1 MVSPETLRVL
11 GFSLGVAALATALII
26 PPGYALAWL
35 LARKQWRGKTLVES
49 LVVLPLVLP
58 PVATGLFLLYLLG
71 ARGPLG
77 GLVSMLG
84 AGDVLFTGKAVVLAS
99 AVMAFPLL
107 VRTAR
112 VAFAG
117 VDPRLE
123 QVASTLGAGRARV
136 AWTITLPLA
145 APGLAAAAVLA
156 FARALGEFG
165 ATIMVAGYIPGETAT
180 LALSIYQQVQ
190 LGRDA
195 AALGLAGL
203 SLLLAFAA
211 VALGEVIVRRARR

>member
-1 MVSPETLRVL
+1 
-11 GFSLGVAALATALII
+11 
-26 PPGYALAWL
+26 
-35 LARKQWRGKTLVES
+35 
-49 LVVLPLVLP
+49 
-58 PVATGLFLLYLLG
+58 
-71 ARGPLG
+71 
-77 GLVSMLG
+77 
-84 AGDVLFTGKAVVLAS
+84 
-99 AVMAFPLL
+99 

-112 VAFAG
+112 VAFAA

-123 QVASTLGAGRARV
+123 HVASTLGAGRGRV

-145 APGLAAAAVLA
+145 APGLAAATVLA

-211 VALGEVIVRRARR
+211 VALGEFIVRRARR

>member
-1 MVSPETLRVL
+1 VNLETLRVL
-11 GFSLGVAALATALII
+11 GFSLGVAAMATVLII
-26 PPGYALAWL
+26 PPGFALAWL

-58 PVATGLFLLYLLG
+58 PVATGLFLLYLLS

-77 GLVSMLG
+77 RLGSMIG
-84 AGDVLFTGKAVVLAS
+84 AGDVLFTWKAVVVAS

-112 VAFAG
+112 VAFAA

-123 QVASTLGAGRARV
+123 QVASTLGAGRGRV

-145 APGLAAAAVLA
+145 APGLAASAVLA

-180 LALSIYQQVQ
+180 LALSIYQHVQ
-190 LGRDA
+190 LGQDT

-203 SLLLAFAA
+203 SLGLAFVA
-211 VALGEVIVRRARR
+211 VALGEVIIRRARR

>member
-1 MVSPETLRVL
+1 VSPETLRVL

-49 LVVLPLVLP
+49 LVVFPLVLP

-84 AGDVLFTGKAVVLAS
+84 AGDILFTGKAVVLAS

-136 AWTITLPLA
+136 AWTITVPLA

-211 VALGEVIVRRARR
+211 VALGEFIVRRARR

>member
-1 MVSPETLRVL
+1 MSPETLRVL

-49 LVVLPLVLP
+49 LVVFPLVLP

-84 AGDVLFTGKAVVLAS
+84 AGDILFTGKAVVLAS

-136 AWTITLPLA
+136 AWTITVPLA

-211 VALGEVIVRRARR
+211 VALGEFIVRRARR